1 MNNRLLLGLILLLA
15 TISSTPACALVILQ
29 YHHIATDTPR
39 ITSTR
44 PEEFAAHMAYLQDE
58 GFNIVSLS
66 ERLDPNAPRAGTIS
80 SREVAITFD
89 DAYRSIYTEAFPRLK
104 ALGWPFTIFVASNL
118 VSEHGGQ
125 YLTWAELKQMQA
137 QGAEIANHSTAHQH
151 WARRPQSVSESS
163 WRAQFTEDTLSAQ
176 AAINAHFSQAPK
188 HYALPYGEYYPDLL
202 EDLDHLGY
210 LIFGQQSGA
219 VPMPNHPL
227 VIPRFPMGGPYAA
240 MDSFK
245 TKVNS
250 LAFDRTV
257 RIHNPVLSALET
269 RPIANAAALGV
280 TSVVGLNCFGPAG
293 AIVPLQ
299 VGKGILIQSD
309 EPLKAGRHRYN
320 CTRRDDRTGRYQW
333 HSFFWMKQR
342 PDNTWYPEP

>member
-1 MNNRLLLGLILLLA
+1 MNNRLLLVLILFLTQLYCR
-15 TISSTPACALVILQ
+15 PAFALVILQ
-29 YHHIATDTPR
+29 YHHIATDTPA

-44 PEEFAAHMAYLQDE
+44 PEEFSAHMAYLQSE
-58 GFNIVSLS
+58 GFEIVSLS
-66 ERLDPNAPRAGTIS
+66 ERLDPNAPGTGAS
-80 SREVAITFD
+80 APKEVAITFD
-89 DAYRSIYTEAFPRLK
+89 DAYRSIYPEAFPRLK

-118 VSEHGGQ
+118 VSEHGGH
-125 YLTWAELKQMQA
+125 YLTWAELKEMQA
-137 QGAEIANHSTAHQH
+137 HGAEIANHSTAHQH
-151 WARRPQSVSESS
+151 WARRPLDVSEST
-163 WRAQFTEDTLSAQ
+163 WRAQFTEDALSAQ
-176 AAINAHFSQAPK
+176 AAINEHFSKAPK
-188 HYALPYGEYYPDLL
+188 HYALPYGEYYPELL
-202 EDLDHLGY
+202 EDLDNLGY

-240 MDSFK
+240 MNSFK

-250 LAFDRTV
+250 LPFDQTV
-257 RIHNPVLSALET
+257 RIHNPVLSGREN

-293 AIVPLQ
+293 SIVPLK
-299 VGKGILIQSD
+299 VGSGILIQSD
-309 EPLKAGRHRYN
+309 EPLKAGRNRYN